1 MQSRLVAAASP
12 ATSLVPARPTLP
24 MLRDAART
32 CAICEGCER
41 TNGVVFG
48 EGPERARI
56 MLVGEQPGDRED
68 VLGRPFVGPAGELLD
83 EVLGE
88 LRVDRGALY
97 LTNAVKH
104 FHWEPRGK
112 QRLHRSPK
120 VSEIDACRPWLDA
133 EIDVVAP
140 RAIVCLGAVAARS
153 FMGHAF
159 RLHKARG
166 QVFETRW
173 AKLWLATHHPAAV
186 LRMADASAR
195 SRARREL
202 ADDLSRIIEAAAA
215 AA

>member
-1 MQSRLVAAASP
+1 VAEAAAGCTNCP
-12 ATSLVPARPTLP
+12 LY
-24 MLRDAART
+24 RDATAT
-32 CAICEGCER
+32 
-41 TNGVVFG
+41 VFG
-48 EGPERARI
+48 DGPSRAPV

-68 VLGRPFVGPAGELLD
+68 VLGRPFVGPAGQLLN
-83 EVLGE
+83 EVLDE

-153 FMGHAF
+153 FMGHSF

-195 SRARREL
+195 TRARREL